1 MYIDL
6 NNAYVQKWLLQMIL
20 DQGQPQ
26 SPGAGCQ
33 QAAISRL
40 PDISKAAPFVPEKM
54 KWFLQ
59 TCQPEDCKTVAQP
72 PSHITV

>member
-1 MYIDL
+1 MYIDFKQCL
-6 NNAYVQKWLLQMIL
+6 CTKMIIA
-20 DQGQPQ
+20 DDSGPRPAQ

-40 PDISKAAPFVPEKM
+40 LDLSKAAPFVPEKM